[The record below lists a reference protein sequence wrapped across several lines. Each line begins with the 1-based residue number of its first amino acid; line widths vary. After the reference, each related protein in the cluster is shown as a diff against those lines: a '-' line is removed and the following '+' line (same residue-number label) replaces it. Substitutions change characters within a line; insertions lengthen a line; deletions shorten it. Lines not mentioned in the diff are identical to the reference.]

1 MRMLRGVDSPWH
13 RLPWTL
19 PTALLI
25 SVAALWGLA
34 YFMGKPTHRPVEP
47 PPIDAQLI
55 EQSVPTETPS
65 PQPEPPAGVSQPKP
79 VPLVRPHPA
88 PVKPKVR
95 HRPKPQPVSEVKP
108 EPVPERPLVR
118 PPTNPNPVA
127 QEPKVLTTNATAP
140 RGVSATPGTGQATA
154 GMKTSSSSGTPA
166 GSYAGRGS
174 SGGSMYANS
183 GARKIFHPLPQI
195 PEDLREEAFNSAALA
210 RFHIAVDGNV
220 EVELVRPTQNPRL
233 NRILLDTLKKWK
245 FFPAIKNGNPVASTV
260 DILVKIEVR

>member
-1 MRMLRGVDSPWH
+1 MDSPWH

-47 PPIDAQLI
+47 SPIDAQLI

-79 VPLVRPHPA
+79 VSQVRPHPA

-140 RGVSATPGTGQATA
+140 RGVSATPGAGQATA
-154 GMKTSSSSGTPA
+154 GMKTSSNSGTPA
-166 GSYAGRGS
+166 GSYAGR
-174 SGGSMYANS
+174 
-183 GARKIFHPLPQI
+183 ARLVVACMRTAEPEKFSIHCRKFRKTCGRKRLIPRRWRVFILP
-195 PEDLREEAFNSAALA
+195 
-210 RFHIAVDGNV
+210 
-220 EVELVRPTQNPRL
+220 
-233 NRILLDTLKKWK
+233 
-245 FFPAIKNGNPVASTV
+245 
-260 DILVKIEVR
+260 